1 MKKSIRKVTG
11 GLPMNL
17 QTFATPTYPEENLQD
32 RASLSLLEAK
42 TIDFVYRFNK
52 DMRDFLNILNLFN
65 KRPVTE
71 GYTITTKVADDSAVL
86 ADGNVAEGDII
97 PLSYATFGEGSSFRL
112 DSKKWRKVTTY
123 EAIQEYGFSEAV
135 DRTDRAVINEI
146 QKGIRQ
152 DLFDFIDTTA
162 VAEESVASGSL
173 QGAVATAWGY
183 LEQLFEGS
191 NNTIV
196 FANPLDVATYL
207 ANSDISMQSAFG
219 VTYLQA
225 FTNTTIIVSNAV
237 ERGNIL
243 ATVPENLTFFYIP
256 ANSEGGNAFSLR
268 SDDEGWIGVG
278 RQQTNMN
285 LTIESVFV
293 TGIKLAAEIENGLV
307 KIPITAVE
315 AEPEG

>member
-1 MKKSIRKVTG
+1 MNDSIKRVTG
-11 GLPMNL
+11 GLPLDL
-17 QTFATPTYPEENLQD
+17 QKFAAQSYPEKNLQD

-42 TIDFVYRFNK
+42 TIDFVYRFSK
-52 DMRDFLNILNLFN
+52 DTRDFLNILNLFN

-71 GYTITTKVADDSAVL
+71 GYTITTKIAEDSAVL

-97 PLSYATFGEGSSFRL
+97 PLSYAKFGEGSSFKL
-112 DSKKWRKVTTY
+112 KTKKWRKVTTY
-123 EAIQEYGFSEAV
+123 EAIQEFGFSGAV
-135 DRTDRAVINEI
+135 DRTDRAVTNEI
-146 QKGIRQ
+146 QKGIRN
-152 DLFDFIDTTA
+152 DLFSFMDNQA
-162 VAEESVASGSL
+162 VVEESVASGSL

-183 LEQLFEGS
+183 LELLFEGS

-196 FANPLDVATYL
+196 FANSLDVATYL
-207 ANSDISMQSAFG
+207 ANSDVTMQSAFG
-219 VTYLQA
+219 INYLQA

-237 ERGNIL
+237 KRGNIL

-256 ANSEGGNAFSLR
+256 ANSEGGEAFSLR
-268 SDDEGWIGVG
+268 SDDEGWIGIG

-307 KIPITAVE
+307 KIPIAGTTPA
-315 AEPEG
+315 G